1 MSTVTTFKH
10 LIALPTLPTLVKD
23 LQVYLDEERERRQ
36 KFYEWVQEDQKV
48 EFIQGEI
55 ILHSPATDEHSD
67 AVGHLYRTASIY
79 ADLSGQ
85 GKVKTEK
92 AMISLTRNDYEP
104 DIAFWRKEIA
114 DTFVPTQTHFPPP
127 DFVVEV
133 LSKGSLKRDRVI
145 KFNDYAAHN
154 IPEYWIIDPK
164 KQIVEQYIL
173 PKGKTEYML
182 WRKLTVDDDIESQII
197 SGFKIPVLAIFDAAA
212 NVEAL
217 KMLLA

>member
-1 MSTVTTFKH
+1 MTSNTFQH
-10 LIALPTLPTLVKD
+10 LIELPSLPKLVKD

-36 KFYEWVQEDQKV
+36 KFYDWIQDDQKA

-55 ILHSPATDEHSD
+55 VMHSPATDEHSN

-79 ADLSGQ
+79 SDISNQ

-114 DTFVPTQTHFPPP
+114 DTFVGEQTHYPAP

-133 LSKGSLKRDRVI
+133 LSKSSTRRDRVI
-145 KFNDYAAHN
+145 KFMDYAEHG
-154 IPEYWIIDPK
+154 ITEYWIIDPK

-173 PKGKTEYML
+173 PKGKTEYLL
-182 WRKLTVDDDIESQII
+182 WRKLIVGEEIESQVIL
-197 SGFKIPVLAIFDAAA
+197 GFKIPVLAIFDAAA
-212 NVEAL
+212 NVDAL
-217 KMLLA
+217 KMLLS